1 MGFGIGALRR
11 PITLISVSVA
21 VTLALTPLIATAQE
35 TPPPAPAAEA
45 APAPAGDASPA
56 KTDDAAPKAE
66 AAAPAGEAAGTE
78 VDEKAKAD
86 REKAAAKPLPGAEK
100 INIVLLR
107 ETHDRAPPLSL
118 LDIAPTDDGIAG
130 AKLAIQDNNTTGRFM
145 KQEFVLDVV
154 TSDKP
159 EELVAEAV
167 KRTDAGTGFFV
178 VDVSPKTVLAIA
190 DALKGKDAVVFNAAA
205 PDDDLREE
213 NCRINVK
220 HTAPARSMLTDAL
233 AQYMAWK
240 RWAKWFL
247 IVGPQPEDKAFA
259 EALKRS
265 AKRFGARIVEERNF
279 TYDPGGRR
287 TDGGFEQVQQQI
299 PSFTQKAPEHDVQ
312 VVADEGGLFGEY
324 FPYRT
329 WDAKPVIGTAGLYPT
344 SWHAAMEQWGAT
356 QFQNRFKR
364 LAGRVMRSR
373 DYDVWVAVRAVGEAA
388 TRKKSSSAK
397 DLIAYM
403 LTPEFDLAAF
413 KGQKLTFRPWN
424 GQLRQPIL
432 LATGKLPVTVSPQPG
447 FLHQVTELDTLGID
461 KPETKCK
468 AYTQ

>member
-1 MGFGIGALRR
+1 MSLGIGALRR
-11 PITLISVSVA
+11 PSNFFALC
-21 VTLALTPLIATAQE
+21 LAAALMSHPYSAGAQE
-35 TPPPAPAAEA
+35 TGVPPQNAQD
-45 APAPAGDASPA
+45 APAPKGDEAKPNADDSSSPSA
-56 KTDDAAPKAE
+56 DAA
-66 AAAPAGEAAGTE
+66 AAAE
-78 VDEKAKAD
+78 
-86 REKAAAKPLPGAEK
+86 EKAAERERASAKPVAGAEQ
-100 INIVLLR
+100 IHIVLLR
-107 ETHDRAPPLSL
+107 ELHDKPPPLSL
-118 LDIAPTDDGIAG
+118 LDIPPLDDGVAG

-145 KQEFVLDVV
+145 KQQFVLDVV
-154 TSDKP
+154 ESDKP
-159 EELVAEAV
+159 EQLVAEAV
-167 KRTDAGTGFFV
+167 KRAEQGKGFYI
-178 VDVSPKTVLAIA
+178 VDVPPQTVLQIA
-190 DALKGKDAVVFNAAA
+190 DALKDKDAVVFNASA
-205 PDDDLREE
+205 PDDNLREE
-213 NCRINVK
+213 DCRVNVK
-220 HTAPARSMLTDAL
+220 HTAPTRTMLADAL

-265 AKRFGARIVEERNF
+265 AKRFGLRIVEERNF

-344 SWHAAMEQWGAT
+344 PWHPAMEQWGAT
-356 QFQNRFKR
+356 QFQNRFRR
-364 LAGRVMRSR
+364 LSGRTMRPL
-373 DYDVWVAVRAVGEAA
+373 DYNVWTAVRAVGEAA
-388 TRKKSSSAK
+388 TRKKSSNVK

-403 LTPEFDLAAF
+403 RAPEFEIAAF
-413 KGQKLTFRPWN
+413 KGQKLTFRAWN

-432 LATGKLPVTVSPQPG
+432 VATAKLPVTVSPQPG
-447 FLHQVTELDTLGID
+447 FLHQLTELDTLGID

-468 AYTQ
+468 AYGQ

>member
-1 MGFGIGALRR
+1 MSFRVGALRR
-11 PITLISVSVA
+11 PIFTLSLCAAVLISLPVA
-21 VTLALTPLIATAQE
+21 SSAQEATA
-35 TPPPAPAAEA
+35 PPA
-45 APAPAGDASPA
+45 APAEAPASPPA
-56 KTDDAAPKAE
+56 DTAAPSV
-66 AAAPAGEAAGTE
+66 PANADSTIGTE
-78 VDEKAKAD
+78 AEEKAKGE
-86 REKAAAKPLPGAEK
+86 RERAAAKPMPGAEK

-107 ETHDRAPPLSL
+107 ELHDRAPPLSL
-118 LDIAPTDDGIAG
+118 LDIPPADDGVAG

-145 KQEFVLDVV
+145 KQEFALDVFESGK
-154 TSDKP
+154 TD
-159 EELVAEAV
+159 ELVAEAV
-167 KRTDAGTGFFV
+167 KRADAGTGFFV
-178 VDVSPKTVLAIA
+178 VDVPPKVVLAIA
-190 DALKGKDAVVFNAAA
+190 DALKDKNAIVFNAGV

-220 HTAPARSMLTDAL
+220 HTSPTRTMLADAL
-233 AQYMAWK
+233 GQYMAWK

-247 IVGPQPEDKAFA
+247 ITGPQPEDKAFA
-259 EALKRS
+259 EAIKRT

-299 PSFTQKAPEHDVQ
+299 PSFTQKVPEHDVQ

-344 SWHAAMEQWGAT
+344 SWHPAMEQWGAT

-364 LAGRVMRSR
+364 LAGRTMRAR
-373 DYDVWVAVRAVGEAA
+373 DYDVWTAVRAVGEAA
-388 TRKKSSSAK
+388 TRKKSTNVK

-403 LTPEFDLAAF
+403 RAPEFEIAAF
-413 KGQKLTFRPWN
+413 KGQKLTFRAWN

-432 LATGKLPVTVSPQPG
+432 LTTAKLPVTVSPQQG
-447 FLHQVTELDTLGID
+447 FLHQLTELDTLGID

-468 AYTQ
+468 AYAAP